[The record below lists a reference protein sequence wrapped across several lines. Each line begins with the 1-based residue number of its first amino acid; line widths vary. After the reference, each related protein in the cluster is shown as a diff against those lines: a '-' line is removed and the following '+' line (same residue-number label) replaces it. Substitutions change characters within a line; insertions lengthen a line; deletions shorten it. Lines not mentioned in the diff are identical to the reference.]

1 MTAQVS
7 TSSGSARA
15 SAANPAL
22 ASSAAVWPVAWA
34 MARRSTVGT
43 LRIPASVVPMIVMP
57 LFFVVAFGGAFS
69 AVTMLPGFPTS
80 NILNWVAPF
89 AVLQGA
95 SFAGFGSAYSVGR
108 DLENGFY
115 DRLLMAPTRRVA
127 LMLGA
132 LLYSAMRAMVPVVIV
147 VPAVL
152 LAGVTIDGGLAGVA
166 MLVVAAVGVAISS
179 GMWGLG
185 VVYRTRTQRAGGLIQ
200 VGIFAAM
207 FLSIGTVPLS
217 AMEGTWLYWVAR
229 LNPIT
234 QVLEMARSG
243 FVGQVAWAE
252 VWPGLVALGF
262 LFVVLGTFAWRAFR
276 RLDQ

>member
-1 MTAQVS
+1 VTANVVTPS
-7 TSSGSARA
+7 GPSHHHSGTPATSSR
-15 SAANPAL
+15 
-22 ASSAAVWPVAWA
+22 AAVWPVAWA
-34 MARRSTVGT
+34 MARRSAIGT
-43 LRIPASVVPMIVMP
+43 LRIPASVVPMVVMP

-69 AVTMLPGFPTS
+69 AVTMLPGFPTG

-95 SFAGFGSAYSVGR
+95 SFAGFGSAFSVGR

-127 LMLGA
+127 LMAGA
-132 LLYSAMRAMVPVVIV
+132 LVYSAMRAFVPVAIV

-152 LAGVTIDGGLAGVA
+152 LAGVTIDGGLLGLA
-166 MLVVAAVGVAISS
+166 MLIVAAVGVAIAS
-179 GMWGLG
+179 GLWGLG

-207 FLSIGTVPLS
+207 FLSIGIVPLT

-229 LNPIT
+229 WNPIT
-234 QVLEMARSG
+234 RVLDMARSG

-252 VWPGLVALGF
+252 IWPGLVALGL

-276 RLDQ
+276 RLDA

>member
-1 MTAQVS
+1 MTARVDTPREPS
-7 TSSGSARA
+7 NPSF
-15 SAANPAL
+15 ANPAM
-22 ASSAAVWPVAWA
+22 ASRAPALPVAWA
-34 MARRSTVGT
+34 LARRSVTGT
-43 LRIPASVVPMIVMP
+43 LRIPATVVPMVVMP
-57 LFFVVAFGGAFS
+57 LFFVVAFGGAFT

-115 DRLLMAPTRRVA
+115 DRLLMAPTRRMA

-132 LLYSAMRAMVPVVIV
+132 LMYSAMRSMVPVVIV
-147 VPAVL
+147 VPAVVL
-152 LAGVTIDGGLAGVA
+152 SGVVIDGGVLGVA
-166 MLVVAAVGVAISS
+166 MLLVAAVGVAISS

-207 FLSIGTVPLS
+207 FLSVGTVPLS

-229 LNPIT
+229 VNPIT
-234 QVLEMARSG
+234 RVLELARSG
-243 FVGQVAWAE
+243 FVGQVTWAE
-252 VWPGLVALGF
+252 VWPGLVALAVMF
-262 LFVVLGTFAWRAFR
+262 AVLGTFAWRAFG
-276 RLDQ
+276 RLDD

>member
-1 MTAQVS
+1 VTTHVTTPQEPPNPSVADPAI
-7 TSSGSARA
+7 SSR
-15 SAANPAL
+15 
-22 ASSAAVWPVAWA
+22 AAVWPVAWA
-34 MARRSTVGT
+34 MARRSAIGT
-43 LRIPASVVPMIVMP
+43 LRIPASVVPMVVMP

-127 LMLGA
+127 LILGA

-147 VPAVL
+147 VPAVVIS
-152 LAGVTIDGGLAGVA
+152 GVTIDGGVLGVA
-166 MLVVAAVGVAISS
+166 MLVVAAVGVAIAS

-229 LNPIT
+229 FNPIT
-234 QVLEMARSG
+234 RVLDLARSG
-243 FVGQVAWAE
+243 FIGQVTWAE
-252 VWPGLVALGF
+252 VWPGLIAFAV
-262 LFVVLGTFAWRAFR
+262 LFTVLGTFAWRAFR
-276 RLDQ
+276 RLDL

>member
-1 MTAQVS
+1 
-7 TSSGSARA
+7 
-15 SAANPAL
+15 
-22 ASSAAVWPVAWA
+22 
-34 MARRSTVGT
+34 MARRSAVGT
-43 LRIPASVVPMIVMP
+43 LRIPASAVPMVVMP

-69 AVTMLPGFPTS
+69 AVTMLPGFPTD

-108 DLENGFY
+108 DLEVGFY

-132 LLYSAMRAMVPVVIV
+132 LVYSAMRAMVPVAIV
-147 VPAVL
+147 VPTVL
-152 LAGVTIDGGLAGVA
+152 LAGVTIDGGLLGVV
-166 MLVVAAVGVAISS
+166 MLMVAAVGVAIAS
-179 GMWGLG
+179 GLWGLG

-207 FLSIGTVPLS
+207 FLSIGTVPLT

-229 LNPIT
+229 VNPIT
-234 QVLEMARSG
+234 RVLEMARSG
-243 FVGQVAWAE
+243 FVGQVTWPE
-252 VWPGLVALGF
+252 VWPGLVALGV
-262 LFVVLGTFAWRAFR
+262 LFVVLGAFAWRAFR
-276 RLDQ
+276 RLDT

>member
-1 MTAQVS
+1 MTTHVTAPQGPSNPSVAGPA
-7 TSSGSARA
+7 TSSR
-15 SAANPAL
+15 
-22 ASSAAVWPVAWA
+22 AAVWPVAWA
-34 MARRSTVGT
+34 MARRSAIGT
-43 LRIPASVVPMIVMP
+43 LRIPASVVPMVVMP

-127 LMLGA
+127 LILGA

-147 VPAVL
+147 VPAVVL
-152 LAGVTIDGGLAGVA
+152 SGVTIDGGVLGVA
-166 MLVVAAVGVAISS
+166 MLVVAAVGVAIAS

-229 LNPIT
+229 FNPIT
-234 QVLEMARSG
+234 RVLGLARSG
-243 FVGQVAWAE
+243 FIGQVTWAE
-252 VWPGLVALGF
+252 VWPGLIAFAV
-262 LFVVLGTFAWRAFR
+262 LFTVLGTFAWRAFR
-276 RLDQ
+276 RLDY

>member
-7 TSSGSARA
+7 TSSGSARE
-15 SAANPAL
+15 SVANPAL

-252 VWPGLVALGF
+252 VWPGLVALAF

>member
-43 LRIPASVVPMIVMP
+43 LRIPASVIPMIVMP

-152 LAGVTIDGGLAGVA
+152 LAGVTIDGGPAGIA

-234 QVLEMARSG
+234 QVLELARSG

-252 VWPGLVALGF
+252 VWPGLVALAF

>member
-95 SFAGFGSAYSVGR
+95 SFAGFGSAFSVGR

-252 VWPGLVALGF
+252 VWPGLVALAF

>member
-1 MTAQVS
+1 MTAGV
-7 TSSGSARA
+7 TTPSGSSPPAVAGPAVA
-15 SAANPAL
+15 SR
-22 ASSAAVWPVAWA
+22 AAVWPVAWA
-34 MARRSTVGT
+34 MARRSAVGT

-152 LAGVTIDGGLAGVA
+152 LAGVTIDGGILGVA
-166 MLVVAAVGVAISS
+166 MLVLAAVGVAIAS

-229 LNPIT
+229 VNPIT
-234 QVLEMARSG
+234 RVLELARSG
-243 FVGQVAWAE
+243 FVGSVSWAE
-252 VWPGLVALGF
+252 VWPGLVAF
-262 LFVVLGTFAWRAFR
+262 AVLFVVLGTFAWRAFR
-276 RLDQ
+276 RLDD

>member
-1 MTAQVS
+1 MTAQES

-15 SAANPAL
+15 PAANPAL
-22 ASSAAVWPVAWA
+22 ASSAAGWPVAWA

-252 VWPGLVALGF
+252 VWPGLVALAF

>member
-1 MTAQVS
+1 MTIQVS
-7 TSSGSARA
+7 TSLGSARA
-15 SAANPAL
+15 SAANPASV
-22 ASSAAVWPVAWA
+22 SSAAVWPVAWA
-34 MARRSTVGT
+34 MARRSAVGT
-43 LRIPASVVPMIVMP
+43 LRIPASVIPMIVMP

-95 SFAGFGSAYSVGR
+95 SFAGFGSAFSVGR

-234 QVLEMARSG
+234 QVLEMARLG

-252 VWPGLVALGF
+252 VWPGLVALAF

>member
-166 MLVVAAVGVAISS
+166 MLVVAAVGVAIAS

-234 QVLEMARSG
+234 QVLELARSG

-252 VWPGLVALGF
+252 VWPGLVALAF
-262 LFVVLGTFAWRAFR
+262 MFVVLGTFAWRAFR

>member
-166 MLVVAAVGVAISS
+166 MLVVAAVGVAIAS

-229 LNPIT
+229 FNPIT
-234 QVLEMARSG
+234 QVLELARSG

-252 VWPGLVALGF
+252 VWPGLVALAF
-262 LFVVLGTFAWRAFR
+262 MFVVLGTFAWRAFR